1 MPVSSSAATA
11 AGRRR
16 AGAGSRGS
24 SPARPKSTRK
34 PPTKRT
40 PRARATARSRGPSRF
55 ELASWRTRL
64 ILVAVVAGA
73 LAITY
78 FAWFRHSSFVAV
90 ERVKVEGVSATDRGR
105 VTAALTDAA
114 KGMSTLDVDT
124 GKLASA
130 VSGFPTV
137 ASVTANPSF
146 PHGLT
151 VNVVER
157 TPVLVA
163 SDGDRRVPVAADGSL
178 LPGVD
183 VGGSNLPML
192 KVDPLPSEGRL
203 GGEALDETHV
213 VAAAPKALA
222 PLIEGIESTHA
233 YGTVVTLHPGIDLRF
248 GSPSKSTQ
256 KWAAAAAVLAD
267 PKVTSL
273 GYVDVRVPSRPAIGG

>member
-1 MPVSSSAATA
+1 VSTSAATA

-16 AGAGSRGS
+16 AGTGSRGS

-34 PPTKRT
+34 PPVKRT
-40 PRARATARSRGPSRF
+40 ARGRAATRSRGSSRF
-55 ELASWRTRL
+55 ALASWRTRL
-64 ILVAVVAGA
+64 ILVAIVAGA

-90 ERVKVEGVSATDRGR
+90 EKVKVEGVSAADRER
-105 VTAALTDAA
+105 VTAALTGAA

-130 VSGFPTV
+130 VSRFPTV
-137 ASVTANPSF
+137 ASVTVNPSF

-151 VNVVER
+151 VHVVER

-163 SDGDRRVPVAADGSL
+163 SDGDRRVPVAADGSV

-183 VGGSNLPML
+183 VGDANLPVL
-192 KVDPLPSEGRL
+192 KVDGIPPEGRL

-213 VAAAPKALA
+213 VAAVPKPLA
-222 PLIEGIESTHA
+222 PLIEGIESTHS
-233 YGTVVTLHPGIDLRF
+233 YGTVVTLQPGIDLRF